1 LAEGPARGF
10 SATPLPAGQ
19 RVALRIEYDGSAYS
33 GWQAQPQLPDVVT
46 VQQELEAA
54 LGAIAAAPL
63 RVHCAGR
70 TDTGVHAT
78 AQWVH
83 FDAPTRRSLK
93 AWIVGA
99 NARLPASVRIADGVA
114 VPAGF
119 HARHSAVARR
129 YDYLIA
135 NTRTAPALLAQR
147 VLWVR
152 DSLDHQRMH
161 EALQALLGER
171 DFTSFRAASCQSRT
185 PMRFL
190 AEASVQRRGE
200 YLRLRLVANAFLHH
214 MVRNLVGSA
223 LRVGRGEADTGWLAA
238 LLSQRDRRLAA
249 ATAPPDGLYLTG
261 VDYAP
266 DFDIPAAPTPAF
278 FPA

>member
-1 LAEGPARGF
+1 LAEAPEPGF
-10 SATPLPAGQ
+10 SPTPLCKGQ
-19 RVALRIEYDGSAYS
+19 RLALRIEYDGSGYS
-33 GWQAQPQLPDVVT
+33 GWQAQPQLPGVLT
-46 VQQELEAA
+46 VQQALEAA
-54 LGAIAAAPL
+54 LSAIGAAPL

-83 FDAPTRRSLK
+83 FDAPARRSLK
-93 AWIVGA
+93 AWIVGG
-99 NARLPASVRIADGVA
+99 NARLPASVRIVDGLA
-114 VPAGF
+114 VPDSF

-152 DSLDHQRMH
+152 EAIDHQRMH
-161 EALQALLGER
+161 EALQPLLGER

-190 AEASVQRRGE
+190 SEASVHRRGD

-223 LRVGRGEADTGWLAA
+223 LRVGRGEADTGWLAT
-238 LLSQRDRRLAA
+238 LLEQRDRRLAA

-261 VDYAP
+261 VDYTP
-266 DFDIPAAPTPAF
+266 DFAIPPSPTPTF